1 MRVSGLRKGSARGTG
16 LQRANRE
23 RASALRAG
31 SRALTP
37 GPGCQPEG
45 SCAQAE
51 ERAGWARVGEGQ
63 VLGRTANGP
72 GCGAAEEKK
81 RGRESWARVE
91 GVGPDWFGV
100 FGLDWSFSFSSS
112 ISFPFL
118 FLIQTKLNLF
128 EFKFEFEFKPHSIK

>member
-45 SCAQAE
+45 SRARAE

-91 GVGPDWFGV
+91 GVGPDWFGLG
-100 FGLDWSFSFSSS
+100 FLSLFYCLSFLSSFSNTTQ
-112 ISFPFL
+112 IY
-118 FLIQTKLNLF
+118 LN
-128 EFKFEFEFKPHSIK
+128 SNQI